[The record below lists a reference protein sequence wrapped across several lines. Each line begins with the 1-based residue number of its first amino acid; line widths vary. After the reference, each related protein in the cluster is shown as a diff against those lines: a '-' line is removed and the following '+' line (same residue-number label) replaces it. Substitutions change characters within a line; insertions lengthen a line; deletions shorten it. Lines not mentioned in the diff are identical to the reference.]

1 LSLPKLLLPE
11 NIKYEEFKLIEMLS
25 NDSEYAFQLIYDTH
39 RNRIYNTAIRF
50 LKSPILA
57 QDVVQDVFLKLWI
70 KRGSIRTDQPIEAW
84 LYVVARNNIFNR
96 LKRLGYEWNT
106 PDIPAETTNAS
117 VNENSFIKCEEF
129 ELKEYLTQAINTL
142 PEQQRKAFQL
152 SRFEGL
158 SYNQI
163 ADKLKISPLTVKT
176 HIARATAHL
185 KLFLAKKGINP
196 PF

>member
-1 LSLPKLLLPE
+1 LLPE

-25 NDSEYAFQLIYDTH
+25 NGSEYAFQLIYDTH
-39 RNRIYNTAIRF
+39 RNRIYNTAVRF
-50 LKSPILA
+50 LKSPIIA

-70 KRGSIRTDQPIEAW
+70 KRRSIRSDQPIEAW

-96 LKRLGYEWNT
+96 LKRLGHEWNMPEIT
-106 PDIPAETTNAS
+106 TETTNTAVS
-117 VNENSFIKCEEF
+117 DNSFAKVEAF
-129 ELKEYLTQAINTL
+129 ELKEYLTQAIDAL

-158 SYNQI
+158 SYIQI
-163 ADKLKISPLTVKT
+163 AGKLCISPLTVKT
-176 HIARATAHL
+176 HIARATTHL
-185 KLFLAKKGINP
+185 KDFLIKKGITP